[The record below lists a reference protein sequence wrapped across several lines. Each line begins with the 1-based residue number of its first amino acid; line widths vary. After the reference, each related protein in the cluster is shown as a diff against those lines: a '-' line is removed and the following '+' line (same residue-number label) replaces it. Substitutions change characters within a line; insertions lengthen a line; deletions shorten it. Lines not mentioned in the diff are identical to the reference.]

1 MTTLPTAAK
10 LEAALQAPDI
20 AMVQPLLTVLVN
32 APSESAAEI
41 AALLTSV
48 KEDLLQNE
56 AACDLLVDLLWLQTC
71 LAPEPTTAPAAEDNN
86 TKDPPLVTMLTA
98 VANALPE
105 LHPRFLTSLDAS
117 SLQGAG
123 VIPSEAD
130 LQKKIRLTNTQQ
142 FYRQHKFNLLA
153 EVSEGY
159 AKFLRLVGRDA
170 TCDIDVVT
178 TMPAALD
185 QIMGTFALDPHRCL
199 DLALDVL
206 AARVGDAATL
216 PAADDSAL
224 QVVAT
229 VVRALHTNKTA
240 ALLAFKL
247 QGRSS
252 SKDSATPILRVIAYL
267 VSLGLLDLVDMLT
280 YFPEWWDVL
289 QQVYQEHR
297 KKERKRITALGRV
310 RLSSSS
316 PIATVEEK
324 VDLGP
329 LESHTTTRL
338 LLVCVEWNM
347 WAHLEEIFKETW
359 SDLCE
364 LFPTTIGNALCG
376 WIAQEAQPV
385 FAARLPAVPWSN
397 DDATAMDIDADEP
410 SVSATITTLAQ
421 RLAYTKE
428 SGCIAQ
434 WPTLCSQLWR
444 LMAHYLQA
452 NQATAECLTLVQ
464 DFLMPALSAFPAN
477 PALNTE
483 AWKALQQLPYRTR
496 YTLYASWRG
505 TGLERKGLGSKPL
518 WLTEGEVL
526 AGKDARYSL
535 KRLSKDTIREASRAL
550 GKICHSRPLVV
561 FSIILDQIESYD
573 NMIQVM
579 VDAMRFV
586 APLSLDILC
595 FCILSRLSGSDGGVN
610 RSRLKEDGVN
620 VSQWLQSLET
630 YIGALCK
637 RFPSLEV
644 RGIISYL
651 ILRLAKGEV
660 MELGV
665 LRTLLKT
672 SGGWAFA
679 DYAPAASLSS
689 TQLEGRAGSAR
700 LKRETMS
707 FGVFEDFSAR
717 ASNAVRSVLQ
727 SDSFGTTLLVLL
739 AQVHHQI
746 IFEGQSRAK
755 PIKLIGN
762 LVDSCQ
768 ATLSILL
775 DFLADS
781 PVEKIAADK
790 PITPAIL
797 NFARSIPPL
806 TDLMKTFELDLPAV
820 WMICRPLVRAAASLD
835 KSKKKK
841 VDGDLAAFEIGKET
855 RKSYMALLPSQT
867 WDAISCDLYEV
878 FYTNTLFDIFLPEE
892 SYKSEISRLEKEVDR
907 LSKTKTETPNAQEL
921 QRMKTLI
928 SDLSSDL
935 GKQTKHVEA
944 RLTEIKE
951 KVESFFISNEVSTD
965 AANVF
970 FTSCIYPRCMQ
981 GPEDAMYCAQF
992 VSMLHSFA
1000 TPGFGTLELYGQMI
1014 VSLSRAVFGLTEGEA
1029 ANVSILLHSVWKDVS
1044 RWRYDEESFRD
1055 EVQDRAG
1062 CFVAQ
1067 GDESPSP
1074 ASFESYS
1081 LLYNK
1086 WHASLGAAMLGCLQS
1101 SEYMHCR
1108 NSLVLLSRMVEE
1120 YPTRPTVANKLLSV
1134 LEPFQ
1139 EEGYPFADIRASAQ
1153 AYGTQLIKARD
1164 DGVWKEETEAAK
1176 GARKSKEQAAVAA
1189 RQKKA
1194 EEQMEQL
1201 KRDSEKITEEIGE
1214 RDSYDTRGQGRRGGP
1229 PRKDAPAPRDDRG
1242 QQEDHRGAP
1251 HGNQQRGDKRTPRR
1265 DVPSNVPPAGR
1276 PGRDDGARKVD
1287 DRRPRGA
1294 EGRAGEAS
1302 TRGSKRS
1309 RPPSPNEPVEGGR
1322 DEPSRTS
1329 KRQRTDAVEDGAL
1342 MDDSGGRRGR
1352 RGKSGPP
1359 INRKR

>member
-1 MTTLPTAAK
+1 MTTLPTAAQ
-10 LEAALQAPDI
+10 LETALRASDL
-20 AMVQPLLTVLVN
+20 ATTTTQPLLTALVTSV
-32 APSESAAEI
+32 ASAEEI
-41 AALLTSV
+41 ATLLTAA
-48 KEDLLQNE
+48 KESLLSNQ
-56 AACDLLVDLLWLQTC
+56 AACTVLVDLLWLHTS
-71 LAPEPTTAPAAEDNN
+71 LVPEPTATSTTTDDAPATTDNA
-86 TKDPPLVTMLTA
+86 TLPSQAMTRLTA
-98 VANALPE
+98 VATALPE
-105 LHPRFLTSLDAS
+105 LHPRLLATLDAG
-117 SLQGAG
+117 SLQAAG
-123 VIPSEAD
+123 VITSEAD
-130 LQKKIRLTNTQQ
+130 LSKKMRLTNTQQ
-142 FYRQHKFNLLA
+142 FYRQYKFNLLP
-153 EVSEGY
+153 EVAEGY
-159 AKFLRLVGRDA
+159 AKFLRLVGRTSVDDA
-170 TCDIDVVT
+170 MT
-178 TMPAALD
+178 TLPDTLAQL
-185 QIMGTFALDPHRCL
+185 MGTFCLDPHRCL

-206 AARVGDAATL
+206 AVRVGRAATL
-216 PAADDSAL
+216 AAASDDD
-224 QVVAT
+224 VAT
-229 VVRALHTNKTA
+229 AVVRILRTDKTA

-247 QGRSS
+247 NGRQSS
-252 SKDSATPILRVIAYL
+252 DNDATSILRVIAYL
-267 VSLGLLDLVDMLT
+267 VSRDLLDLPDMLT
-280 YFPEWWDVL
+280 YFPAWDDVL
-289 QQVYQEHR
+289 AQVYREHR
-297 KKERKRITALGRV
+297 VKERKRITALGRV

-316 PIATVEEK
+316 PIAVMTET
-324 VDLGP
+324 VDLTP
-329 LESHTTTRL
+329 LALHMTSRL
-338 LLVCVEWNM
+338 LVVCVEWNM
-347 WAHLEEIFKETW
+347 WNKLESLFQDFW

-364 LFPTTIGNALCG
+364 LFPTTIGKALCA

-385 FAARLPAVPWSN
+385 FAAVLPAGPWAEDKTMAEDGPS
-397 DDATAMDIDADEP
+397 
-410 SVSATITTLAQ
+410 SVSDTITTLTK
-421 RLAYTKE
+421 RLLYTKE

-434 WPTLCSQLWR
+434 WPTLCCQLWR
-444 LMAHYLQA
+444 LVAHYLQTK
-452 NQATAECLTLVQ
+452 QATAECLVLVQ
-464 DFLMPALSAFPAN
+464 DFLLPATSAFPAN
-477 PALNTE
+477 PALNVQ
-483 AWKALQQLPYRTR
+483 AWMALQQLPYRTR
-496 YTLYASWRG
+496 YTLYAAWRG
-505 TGLERKGLGSKPL
+505 TGLARKGLGSPGKPL
-518 WLTEGEVL
+518 WLTEGEIL

-595 FCILSRLSGSDGGVN
+595 FCILSRLSGGDGGVN

-651 ILRLAKGEV
+651 IHRLAKGEV

-665 LRTLLKT
+665 LRSLLKT

-679 DYAPAASLSS
+679 DYAPAASLSA

-707 FGVFEDFSAR
+707 FGVFEDFSSR
-717 ASNAVRSVLQ
+717 ASDAVRSVLQ

-781 PVEKIAADK
+781 PVENVMADT
-790 PITPAIL
+790 PITTAIL

-806 TDLMKTFELDLPAV
+806 TDLMGEFELDLPAV

-841 VDGDLAAFEIGKET
+841 SDGDLAAFEIGKET

-878 FYTNTLFDIFLPEE
+878 FYTNTLFDIFLPED
-892 SYKSEISRLEKEVDR
+892 SYQSEISRLEKEVDR
-907 LSKTKTETPNAQEL
+907 LSKAKSETPTHNPQEL

-928 SDLSSDL
+928 TRLSSDL
-935 GKQTKHVEA
+935 SKQRRHVKT
-944 RLTEIKE
+944 RRTEIKE
-951 KVESFFISNEVSTD
+951 KVDSFFISKQVSTD
-965 AANVF
+965 AANAF

-1000 TPGFGTLELYGQMI
+1000 TPGFGTLELYGQII

-1029 ANVSILLHSVWKDVS
+1029 ANVSILLQSVWKDVS
-1044 RWRYDEESFRD
+1044 RWRYDEESFRE
-1055 EVQDRAG
+1055 EVQDKAG
-1062 CFVAQ
+1062 SFFTL
-1067 GDESPSP
+1067 GDEGPIS
-1074 ASFESYS
+1074 ASFEVYS
-1081 LLYNK
+1081 VLYNK

-1120 YPTRPTVANKLLSV
+1120 YPTRPTLANKLLSV
-1134 LEPFQ
+1134 LQPFQ

-1176 GARKSKEQAAVAA
+1176 GARKTKEQEAVAA

-1214 RDSYDTRGQGRRGGP
+1214 RDSYDARGQGRRGA

-1251 HGNQQRGDKRTPRR
+1251 REEKRTPRR
-1265 DVPSNVPPAGR
+1265 DAPSNAPPGGR
-1276 PGRDDGARKVD
+1276 PGREDGARKVD
-1287 DRRPRGA
+1287 DRRPRVA

-1302 TRGSKRS
+1302 RGSKRS
-1309 RPPSPNEPVEGGR
+1309 RPPSPTTEPAEGGR

-1342 MDDSGGRRGR
+1342 MDDSGGRRGGR
-1352 RGKSGPP
+1352 RGKFV
-1359 INRKR
+1359 RR